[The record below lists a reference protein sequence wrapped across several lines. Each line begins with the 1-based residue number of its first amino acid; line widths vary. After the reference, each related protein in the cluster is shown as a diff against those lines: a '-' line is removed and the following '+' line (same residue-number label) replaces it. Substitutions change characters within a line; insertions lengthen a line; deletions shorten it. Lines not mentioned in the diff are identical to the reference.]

1 MWLDHEERPRKPWR
15 VRWRARGRMHT
26 QRFASKPEAIAFM
39 AKLQRDTAPLANSKL
54 TVSEWIDHWFDNHGV
69 AWERSTRMQRASL
82 LDLYIIP
89 QLGGTRLTELTRGDI
104 QQFRA
109 TLHRMGKSG
118 HTINSAV
125 HVLSAT
131 IGAAVQDGLRE
142 SNPCI
147 GLKPVPKRPVQ
158 RRPIPVAEIEAIRHE
173 LVQPRDR
180 LVISLPFHQ

>member
-69 AWERSTRMQRASL
+69 AWERSTKMQRASL

-89 QLGGTRLTELTRGDI
+89 QLGGTRLTELSRGDLHR
-104 QQFRA
+104 FRS
-109 TLHRMGKSG
+109 TLHRAGKSG

-125 HVLSAT
+125 HVLSAA

-147 GLKPVPKRPVQ
+147 GLKPVTK
-158 RRPIPVAEIEAIRHE
+158 
-173 LVQPRDR
+173 QPRQAR
-180 LVISLPFHQ
+180 EGSPESP